1 MWPGRPRSQEGT
13 FELRQR
19 ESKEPRSGIRAR
31 AMRRLGAKT
40 LRPNESAVS
49 EERQEGQCGWST
61 GSMGKRDVLITSELQ
76 MGAGARLKSGQKL
89 DT

>member
-1 MWPGRPRSQEGT
+1 MWPGRPLSQEGT

-19 ESKEPRSGIRAR
+19 ENKKPRSGIRAQ
-31 AMRRLGAKT
+31 AMRRLAAKT
-40 LRPNESAVS
+40 LKPNEFAIS
-49 EERQEGQCGWST
+49 EEQQEGQCGWST
-61 GSMGKRDVLITSELQ
+61 VSMGKKDVLIKSELQ